1 MDQQQAQPETLED
14 ILQRMEMLVQ
24 KAREVSS
31 TTSTL
36 QNSITK
42 ADKPKC
48 STCEDRGIVLD
59 DKNTA
64 APCQCQEQRRRER
77 LFKNSKITPAF
88 MAKSFENFKAKGRP
102 EVVLEMLM
110 SAKHYANNFDELG
123 ENNWLVLL
131 GEPGCGKTHL
141 SMAVANQLIGQ
152 GVPVLYFPHVEGMSE
167 LKSTF
172 NKNGEGSL
180 EDKLQ
185 QMRRVE
191 LLVWDDLFKGR
202 PIPTDWAKE
211 IVFDVLNYRYLNL
224 LPTIIS
230 SELVPAQLLVVDNT
244 GGIGSRILER
254 GKGHTVVANGVEC
267 NYRISNI

>member
-1 MDQQQAQPETLED
+1 
-14 ILQRMEMLVQ
+14 
-24 KAREVSS
+24 
-31 TTSTL
+31 
-36 QNSITK
+36 
-42 ADKPKC
+42 
-48 STCEDRGIVLD
+48 
-59 DKNTA
+59 
-64 APCQCQEQRRRER
+64 
-77 LFKNSKITPAF
+77 
-88 MAKSFENFKAKGRP
+88 
-102 EVVLEMLM
+102 M
-110 SAKHYANNFDELG
+110 SAKHYVNNFGELG

-141 SMAVANQLIGQ
+141 SMAVSNQLISQ
-152 GVPVLYFPHVEGMSE
+152 DVPVLYFPHAEGMSE

-172 NKNGEGSL
+172 SKNGEDSL

-185 QMRRVE
+185 QMRKVD

-202 PIPTDWAKE
+202 PIPTDWSKE

-230 SELVPAQLLVVDNT
+230 SELVMAQLLAVDNT

-254 GKGHTVVANGVEC
+254 GKGHTMVVSGLEC